1 MSIIYKTAGRAKEYC
16 NLAVNLYRGCSHGC
30 IYCWGPQVLK
40 INRAEFVNEPK
51 PRENILE
58 RLAKECMGFPNFPE
72 KKESVLLSFTSD
84 PYQLL
89 NDSLSLTRKAIK
101 MLKNAGY
108 SIMLLSKAGKKAEQD
123 FDLLD
128 AGDSVGATLTFIDEG
143 DSLKWEPAASLP
155 AERFAMLKNAK
166 NKGIGTWVSLEPV
179 IEPEQTLGIVELT
192 HEFVDI
198 YKVGTL
204 NYHSGKNLINWREFA
219 LRIIEILNKYNCD
232 YYIKNDLQ
240 KYLSTTAT

>member
-1 MSIIYKTAGRAKEYC
+1 
-16 NLAVNLYRGCSHGC
+16 
-30 IYCWGPQVLK
+30 
-40 INRAEFVNEPK
+40 
-51 PRENILE
+51 
-58 RLAKECMGFPNFPE
+58 
-72 KKESVLLSFTSD
+72 
-84 PYQLL
+84 
-89 NDSLSLTRKAIK
+89 
-101 MLKNAGY
+101 
-108 SIMLLSKAGKKAEQD
+108 
-123 FDLLD
+123 
-128 AGDSVGATLTFIDEG
+128 
-143 DSLKWEPAASLP
+143 
-155 AERFAMLKNAK
+155 MLKNAK

-219 LRIIEILNKYNCD
+219 LRIKEILNKYNCD